1 MNTLLFDDVSAD
13 PQSHRLQSILLFY
26 LSVMIK
32 WDHGGQKLNEMRN
45 KELLD
50 LSEVDLYSQ
59 QAEQEL

>member
-1 MNTLLFDDVSAD
+1 
-13 PQSHRLQSILLFY
+13 
-26 LSVMIK
+26 MIK